1 MKTILRN
8 FISVLRRFKMAM
20 LLNVFGLSIAF
31 AAFMVI
37 MMQVNYDY
45 TFDSCQPEAGA
56 IYRMDMDFQ
65 GKASAVFSRP
75 FARGFTESSPHI
87 KAGMI
92 MASWNSELFYSV
104 ERQGERLN
112 FQDPVVNASPGIT
125 RVFHFDMVEGD
136 ETALDQPET
145 AIIPESMARRLFGD
159 ESAIGKRLM
168 NVETGSTVA
177 TISGV
182 FKDFPLNSSIRNII
196 YRQMHPKEN
205 YDTWS
210 NQNYFFFFRMDDPA
224 NTKDVKENFM
234 KNFDASQQFGKDF
247 DWEKDGI
254 DLRITPLPEL
264 HFLENVSFD
273 SMPKASRQTVR
284 VLFAIAFVILL
295 IAGINFTNFSTALT
309 PMRIKSINTQK
320 VLGSPDS
327 VLRLSLLAEAIIVS
341 AVAYLISLG
350 MLFIAGK
357 TFIASLVDADMA
369 FSAQSGVIT
378 TTAVIAVAVGVLA
391 GLYPACYI
399 TSFPPALVLKGSFG
413 LSPKGRLL
421 RSTLVSIQFIA
432 SFILIISS
440 LFMFLQNRFMQN
452 TPLGYDKD
460 ELIVMELNGKVNK
473 SQDVLASEVKTFSG
487 IEDITF
493 AEQVLSSRDFYMGWG
508 REYKDKDINFQ
519 CIPVSPS
526 FLRVMGIKVTDGRD
540 FRQEDDLKD
549 TGCYIFNEKAREMYD
564 LELGDK
570 IDGGEI
576 IGFMP
581 NIKFASFRNEVSPM
595 TFYVWGKYYW
605 GGEVDSK
612 YYAAAYVR
620 VKAGSDLRA
629 AMKHI
634 QASLKKIDPVYPF
647 KVSFYDEIL
656 QRTYVKELKISNLI
670 TLFSVIAI
678 LISIVGVFGLVVFE
692 SEYRRKEVAVR
703 KVLGSSTPQ
712 ILVLFNRSYL
722 IILVICFILSAPVA
736 FYGVYRW
743 LENFAYRT
751 PMYWWVFLAA
761 FIIVSVITFI
771 TVTFQN
777 WHVANSNPVESIKS
791 E

>member
-45 TFDSCQPEAGA
+45 TFDSCQPEADA

-75 FARGFTESSPHI
+75 FARGFKESSPHI

-125 RVFHFDMVEGD
+125 RVFHFNMLEGD

-391 GLYPACYI
+391 GLYPAC
-399 TSFPPALVLKGSFG
+399 
-413 LSPKGRLL
+413 
-421 RSTLVSIQFIA
+421 
-432 SFILIISS
+432 
-440 LFMFLQNRFMQN
+440 
-452 TPLGYDKD
+452 
-460 ELIVMELNGKVNK
+460 
-473 SQDVLASEVKTFSG
+473 
-487 IEDITF
+487 
-493 AEQVLSSRDFYMGWG
+493 
-508 REYKDKDINFQ
+508 
-519 CIPVSPS
+519 
-526 FLRVMGIKVTDGRD
+526 
-540 FRQEDDLKD
+540 
-549 TGCYIFNEKAREMYD
+549 
-564 LELGDK
+564 
-570 IDGGEI
+570 
-576 IGFMP
+576 
-581 NIKFASFRNEVSPM
+581 
-595 TFYVWGKYYW
+595 
-605 GGEVDSK
+605 
-612 YYAAAYVR
+612 
-620 VKAGSDLRA
+620 
-629 AMKHI
+629 
-634 QASLKKIDPVYPF
+634 
-647 KVSFYDEIL
+647 
-656 QRTYVKELKISNLI
+656 
-670 TLFSVIAI
+670 
-678 LISIVGVFGLVVFE
+678 
-692 SEYRRKEVAVR
+692 
-703 KVLGSSTPQ
+703 
-712 ILVLFNRSYL
+712 
-722 IILVICFILSAPVA
+722 
-736 FYGVYRW
+736 
-743 LENFAYRT
+743 
-751 PMYWWVFLAA
+751 
-761 FIIVSVITFI
+761 
-771 TVTFQN
+771 
-777 WHVANSNPVESIKS
+777 
-791 E
+791 